1 MKSYHEQAVRKY
13 LILCTILGCA
23 LVLIWLISCIWVHG
37 LAAILLL
44 LIMLIVSKITISIVA
59 KKTLLSVLYV
69 KLDAIEF
76 QKIVN
81 DSRFKVPLIYRISS
95 AISSGDY
102 QTVVNIAT
110 KFLLDKKAN
119 IKVKYYYLS
128 VLARAYFELRDF
140 EKLKVLLAKYEEYKT
155 NYPSKSFLNSSK
167 SVWSYYQ
174 YFFEQ
179 NYEACKIIC
188 KERTLGLRPNAWNA
202 RLGRLQNDFLYAIA
216 CYENTEIDEAKQ
228 VFSSIMQKAPNLYLH
243 TISKKYIEAIQ
254 GGQLYFEEIL
264 PDNNYRFVG
273 NKKLKVVRLIRSVAL
288 VLIVVVFAA
297 LEFIPKTK
305 ELSEYDK
312 KLQVA
317 LSQQYTNFEVLDY
330 INVEENGEVKDV
342 LVFVK
347 NERKGIDVGFIITY
361 DNGSSYNVKIVESNI
376 TYGSYSLE
384 SFTGNH
390 SVELQIFDQRYT
402 GENSSYATTVIKNC
416 NQQYFVYAKCV

>member
-1 MKSYHEQAVRKY
+1 MTRRDFMKSYHEQAVRKY

-44 LIMLIVSKITISIVA
+44 LIMLIVSKVTISIVA

-110 KFLLDKKAN
+110 KSLLDKKAN

-179 NYEACKIIC
+179 NYKACKIIC

-202 RLGRLQNDFLYAIA
+202 QLGKLQNDFLYAIA

-273 NKKLKVVRLIRSVAL
+273 NKKLKVVIYQYHLNSTDKQEYIYKSFSITNETIFSDTVYAL
-288 VLIVVVFAA
+288 DKEDDPAERIDIP
-297 LEFIPKTK
+297 FINPVTMYRN
-305 ELSEYDK
+305 YDLK
-312 KLQVA
+312 A
-317 LSQQYTNFEVLDY
+317 DLDTSA
-330 INVEENGEVKDV
+330 N
-342 LVFVK
+342 
-347 NERKGIDVGFIITY
+347 
-361 DNGSSYNVKIVESNI
+361 
-376 TYGSYSLE
+376 
-384 SFTGNH
+384 
-390 SVELQIFDQRYT
+390 
-402 GENSSYATTVIKNC
+402 NSSETSSNPSPVACAKTTIIGLYVEDANC
-416 NQQYFVYAKCV
+416 CLA